1 MSSVYSLGKCAKTEL
16 LITDG
21 IGTISEPLKTVYE
34 QGNINL
40 TGNVKYNDVS
50 SGNVRFEIDTDG
62 VLKQT
67 GLTKLY
73 VGGNIDTGVNQFST
87 GLNTSQDYIIRNPIT
102 GKDNITIN
110 HTTGQITFDP
120 PLVVPTVP
128 IEPLTLGTS
137 GNLSGGT
144 VVYDGIT
151 PQSFTVSDNGT
162 FLNTPNTLVQR
173 DSSGNFV
180 AGTITASLSGNST
193 TSTTAVNIN
202 GGVSGNIPVQSGSST
217 TTFISN
223 GSLGQVLTAQ
233 GGTTL
238 PIWTTQSVVN
248 DGTLAI
254 NNGTHM
260 TGSGSF
266 TANQAG
272 NTSITI
278 GTDAT
283 DANTPST
290 IVSRD
295 SGGNFSAGTITGSLS
310 GNSTTATTAVNLNGG
325 SAGVIPYQSASGATS
340 FSAVGTVGQV
350 LTSGGTGVPTWT
362 STALPSDAT
371 ITIAT
376 NNHLSGGSSFTLDQ
390 TTNQTIT
397 LTSDATPSNTPS
409 TIVARGTAGE
419 FTSGV
424 ITSPEMTSF
433 GDLTFNAGAL
443 NLIQMLKPVNFNNND
458 LTNALSIT
466 GMNNTIFPVS
476 ASGTGSLQLKTNGS
490 SRLTITSGGAS
501 TFSGTLSLNSSLID
515 GASSAGASGNLL
527 TSTGSGIT
535 WVAPS
540 SITVGTATNIAG
552 GSQYA
557 FPYQSG
563 TGATDFLG
571 AGTAG
576 SFLTTNSTTS
586 IPSWTAPS
594 GITVGKADTIY
605 VINNSSLGDY
615 QIPCLTTTHTANNYY
630 SLKVDGNTSIFTYN
644 TNTHTLKPTNIN
656 LSGTF
661 ADSAGLVG
669 TTGDILTSTTSGT
682 SWVAP
687 STITAGSATNVE
699 ITDNNAN
706 SPFYIPFV
714 SNNTGSLPLY
724 VDKTTNP
731 FTFNPSTGTMSLGG
745 VSTTTTLSPSQIVIA
760 NIGATSTM
768 TSVALTTRTINTPAT
783 VDLTLN
789 GTSGNINLQ
798 TNGTTNTKITST
810 GLQLVDNNN
819 NNTGLSSTYFST
831 GSVNYMNI
839 LPPVF
844 TASLTSRFLNIGAY
858 TNSSATLTK
867 QPFGRIDTYGAT
879 NRLYTSATDTTPL
892 TTTGT
897 DTTKTIQLDTS
908 SGNTLTIK
916 TSNPTYSANYSS
928 LELSSSA
935 VGEPLVK
942 LNSFRGASQYDLTG
956 VQFQPNNGAIYNQY
970 SSGEGITESGSQYT
984 SSANMYYNPDNT
996 TISSLNLFRIT
1007 DTSFIW
1013 GTSSLGGSG
1022 ANNVIG
1028 AITARMTF
1036 NNTLLTF
1043 GADDVGIQN
1052 RTTSTSIT
1060 PGNPLTFT
1068 STVSFKN
1075 YQINYSGTTGIPIS
1089 SYSLNIPVNCDYN
1102 IAVYN
1107 GSTVSQTFAS
1117 TATYRF
1123 NGGVTFTVPT
1133 LRYAN
1138 INVKRLSV
1146 NATTITFLT
1155 GTLY

>member
-16 LITDG
+16 LITDS

-40 TGNVKYNDVS
+40 MGNVKYNDVS

-67 GLTKLY
+67 GLTKLFT
-73 VGGNIDTGVNQFST
+73 GGNIDTGVNQFST

-120 PLVVPTVP
+120 PLVIPTVP
-128 IEPLTLGTS
+128 IQPLTLGTS

-144 VVYDGIT
+144 VVFDGTT

-223 GSLGQVLTAQ
+223 GSLGQILTAQ

-238 PIWTTQSVVN
+238 PIWTTQTVVN

-260 TGSGSF
+260 TGSGTF

-295 SGGNFSAGTITGSLS
+295 SGGNFSAGTITASLS
-310 GNSTTATTAVNLNGG
+310 GNSTTSTTAVNLNGG

-390 TTNQTIT
+390 SANQTIT

-409 TIVARGTAGE
+409 TIISRDGAGA

-424 ITSPEMTSF
+424 ITSPQMTSLS
-433 GDLTFNAGAL
+433 DLTFNAGAL
-443 NLIQMLKPVNFNNND
+443 NLIQILKPVNFNNND

-501 TFSGTLSLNSSLID
+501 TFSGTLTLNSSLID

-571 AGTAG
+571 AGAAG

-594 GITVGKADTIY
+594 GITVGKADTLY
-605 VINNSSLGDY
+605 VINTNANQDR
-615 QIPCLTTTHTANNYY
+615 QITFVGSPHTVDDYY
-630 SLKVDGNTSIFTYN
+630 SLAVDSAFLTYN
-644 TNTHTLKPTNIN
+644 PNSHTLKPININ

-669 TTGDILTSTTSGT
+669 TTGNILTSTTSGT

-687 STITAGSATNVE
+687 STITAGSATNISV
-699 ITDNNAN
+699 TDNNTNAT
-706 SPFYIPFV
+706 FYIPFV

-724 VDKTTNP
+724 VDKTTSS
-731 FTFNPSTGTMSLGG
+731 FTYNPSTSTISLNGA
-745 VSTTTTLSPSQIVIA
+745 STTMTLSPTQVVIS
-760 NIGATSTM
+760 NPGTTSTM
-768 TSVALTTRTINTPAT
+768 TSSALTTRTVNTPTGA
-783 VDLTLN
+783 DLTLN

-831 GSVNYMNI
+831 GAVNWMNI

-844 TASLTSRFLNIGAY
+844 TASLTSRYLNIGAY
-858 TNSSATLTK
+858 TNSSATTTK
-867 QPFGRIDTYGAT
+867 QPFGYIDTYGAI
-879 NRLYTSATDTTPL
+879 NRLYTSSTDTTPL
-892 TTTGT
+892 TTIGT
-897 DTTKTIQLDTS
+897 DTSKTIQLNTS
-908 SGNTLTIK
+908 TANTLTIK
-916 TSNPTYSANYSS
+916 TANSSYVHTPS

-942 LNSFRGASQYDLTG
+942 LNSYRGAAQYDLTG

-970 SSGEGITESGSQYT
+970 SNGDGITETGSQYT

-996 TISSLNLFRIT
+996 VASTVNLFRIT

-1013 GTSSLGGSG
+1013 GLVSSFSGSC
-1022 ANNVIG
+1022 ANTVLG

-1036 NNTLLTF
+1036 NQTLLTF

-1060 PGNPLTFT
+1060 PANPLTFS

-1075 YQINYSGTTGIPIS
+1075 YQMNYSGTTAIPIS
-1089 SYSLNIPVNCDYN
+1089 SYSLTIPVNCDYN

-1138 INVKRLSV
+1138 INVKRMLV
-1146 NATTITFLT
+1146 NATTITFMT